1 MPEHQSNR
9 LALALNVEPGE
20 GGRLALLWAQSFVI
34 GIALVSFYAAS
45 SALFLSA
52 YGSDKIPHMYIV
64 AAVVSAVFGLAY
76 GGFLKRSTPER
87 ILIGSSVV
95 MLVMVVGLRISLDT
109 AAGDWP
115 SLLLRACYP
124 LLQAMLAVLLWDQ
137 AGRLFDVRQ
146 GKRLFGLIGA
156 GEQLATVLGGVS
168 TPILV
173 AVLGT
178 PNLLFLSVT
187 ALGLNLAVTIA
198 IARRHG
204 DQFVE
209 QPVAAQDG
217 GSHSERLHDLLRSPY
232 VAYIFLLHFLTIV
245 VYHLVDFTF
254 YDQARTRFS
263 DQNALANYFGIFQG
277 LAEAATFLVITI
289 VTGRFISR
297 FGIKVGMRVRPITM
311 LICGIALTVVWAR
324 DSGMTTLFVAAAMTK
339 FLDHVIQRSF
349 SGPSFLFLYQPL
361 PPRRKLAVQLINN
374 TTVGPIAGGIVGC
387 VLLLL
392 AHWHVVELGI
402 LSSLMLMVIGAWI
415 FTGKKVY
422 GEYRESLSEALV
434 RRVLEGGSSI
444 YDDSMIEILKERLQS
459 PHTGEVIYALDLLDK
474 VEDESSQDH
483 YGDLLIHP
491 DAEVRKEVLHRIG
504 REQVGR
510 LIDDVRNVVIEDD
523 DDEVVA
529 FALRTVC
536 ALGESD
542 VLDEVLPYIEHP
554 DPIVRRGVISGML
567 RYGGIDGVLLAG
579 QHLVELENSEDP
591 LDRVFTAQVLGDVG
605 ITSFYRPLIRL
616 MRDGNPDVR
625 LAALAATGDVRSPR
639 LWPQVLQH
647 LDTTRFHPYAAN
659 ALVRAGDRA
668 LEPISEVLDSDEFGR
683 EVKTRS
689 ASICGRIGGEAAQ
702 ALLVGH
708 LGFSDRGV
716 RRSVLTSLHQ
726 CGFRATG
733 ADLVDVRR
741 LLRQEVAD
749 VAWRLAVHAD
759 LEELETCQLL
769 VRAIAYEVDETRRRI
784 FLLLSFI
791 YDTRTILRAE
801 ENLSRSS
808 QQRAYALEVLETTVS
823 RDLRRLVFPVLEWDR
838 LQDRR
843 IALGDAFPQ
852 ETVTPEDRLSEIL
865 SEEDRWISPW
875 MRACALHA
883 LKEVSAPASAAV
895 AEAFFNHPE
904 HLVRETALWVAG
916 KTDHLEETSGGKPM
930 LLTIERV
937 LVLKSVDLFSG
948 VPEEV
953 LAALAAVMEEH
964 EFPQGETVYQKGE
977 TGRSMY
983 FIVEGSIKVHDGDR
997 TFIELGE
1004 REFFGELTTLDPAPH
1019 SASVT
1024 ATQPVRLL
1032 GLDREALYELMADHP
1047 EVLRKI
1053 IHELCE
1059 RLRGKR

>member
-1 MPEHQSNR
+1 
-9 LALALNVEPGE
+9 
-20 GGRLALLWAQSFVI
+20 
-34 GIALVSFYAAS
+34 
-45 SALFLSA
+45 
-52 YGSDKIPHMYIV
+52 MYIT
-64 AAVVSAVFGLAY
+64 AAVVSTLFGLAY
-76 GGFLKRSTPER
+76 ARFLKRRTPSAT
-87 ILIGSSVV
+87 LIGTSIA
-95 MLVMVVGLRISLDT
+95 MLIMILGLRISLDT
-109 AAGDWP
+109 SQGIWP

-124 LLQAMLAVLLWDQ
+124 LLQAMLAVLLWDL

-173 AVLGT
+173 AALGT
-178 PNLLFLSVT
+178 PNLLFLSVA
-187 ALGLNLAVTIA
+187 ALGINLTLTFLIV
-198 IARRHG
+198 RRHAER
-204 DQFVE
+204 F
-209 QPVAAQDG
+209 G
-217 GSHSERLHDLLRSPY
+217 GETPSEHEGESTTDRVLDLFRSRY
-232 VAYIFLLHFLTIV
+232 VTSIFALSLLMMT
-245 VYHLVDFTF
+245 VYHLVDFIF
-254 YDQARTRFS
+254 YDQARSRYA
-263 DQNALANYFGIFQG
+263 DQNALANFFGLYQG
-277 LAEAATFLVITI
+277 VSQAATFLVITI

-311 LICGIALTVVWAR
+311 FICGVVLTIVWAR
-324 DSGMTTLFVAAAMTK
+324 DSEMTTYFVAATATK
-339 FLDHVIQRSF
+339 FLDHVILRSF
-349 SGPSFLFLYQPL
+349 SGPSFLVLYQPL
-361 PPRRKLAVQLINN
+361 PARRKLAVQLINN
-374 TTVGPIAGGIVGC
+374 TSVGPIAGGVVGC

-392 AHWHVVELGI
+392 AHFQAIELGF
-402 LSSLMLMVIGAWI
+402 LSGLMVVVIVAWI
-415 FTGKKVY
+415 FAGKKVY
-422 GEYRESLSEALV
+422 SEYRGSLSEALV

-444 YDDSMIEILKERLQS
+444 YDDSMIEILKQRLDS
-459 PHTGEVIYALDLLDK
+459 PHPGEVIYALDLLDK
-474 VEDESSQDH
+474 VEDESSADH
-483 YGDLLIHP
+483 YGELLLHP

-504 REQVGR
+504 REQ
-510 LIDDVRNVVIEDD
+510 LSNLMEEVREVILDDD
-523 DDEVVA
+523 DDEVIA
-529 FALRTVC
+529 SALRALC

-579 QHLVELENSEDP
+579 QHLVELENSADAG
-591 LDRVFTAQVLGDVG
+591 DRVFTAQVLGDVG

-616 MRDGNPDVR
+616 MRDGDSDVR
-625 LAALAATGDVRSPR
+625 MAALAAAGDVRSPR

-647 LDTTRFHPYAAN
+647 LETTRFHPYAAK

-668 LEPISEVLDSDEFGR
+668 LEPIGEVLSSDEFGR
-683 EVKTRS
+683 QVKMRS
-689 ASICGRIGGEAAQ
+689 ASICGRIGGEASQ
-702 ALLVGH
+702 ALLVEH
-708 LGFSDRGV
+708 LAFSDRSV
-716 RRSVLTSLHQ
+716 RMSILTSLHQ
-726 CGFRATG
+726 CDYKATG

-759 LEELETCQLL
+759 LEELEACQLL

-791 YDTRTILRAE
+791 YDPRTILRAE

-823 RDLRRLVFPVLEWDR
+823 RDLRRLVFPLLEWDR

-843 IALGDAFPQ
+843 VALGDAFPQ
-852 ETVTPEDRLSEIL
+852 EEATAEDRISEIL
-865 SEEDRWISPW
+865 SEEERWISPW

-883 LKEVSAPASAAV
+883 LKDVSGPASAAV
-895 AEAFFNHPE
+895 AQAFFNHPE
-904 HLVRETALWVAG
+904 QLVRATALWVAD
-916 KTDHLEETSGGKPM
+916 KTDHLEETSEGRPM
-930 LLTIERV
+930 LLAIERV

-953 LAALAAVMEEH
+953 LAALAEVMEEQEYH
-964 EFPQGETVYQKGE
+964 ADDPVYEKGA
-977 TGRSMY
+977 TGRSM
-983 FIVEGSIKVHDGDR
+983 FIIVEGSVKVHDGDR

-1004 REFFGELTTLDPAPH
+1004 RDFFGELTTLDPAPH

-1024 ATQPVRLL
+1024 AESLRLL